1 MRQSWILC
9 KTNSNT
15 FYHVK
20 FSRVTKASPNG
31 GTKFKDQ
38 LDGTNKAAAK
48 QKVKLRII
56 HRAAHFAQTSFHQEY
71 PYSSI

>member
-1 MRQSWILC
+1 MRQSWIFC

-38 LDGTNKAAAK
+38 LDGNGTNKTAVK
-48 QKVKLRII
+48 QKVKLWTI
-56 HRAAHFAQTSFHQEY
+56 HRVAHFAQTS
-71 PYSSI
+71 